1 MRKFVVALALTLAA
15 AAATAEP
22 VKQRSFP
29 SAEAA
34 VAALGAA
41 VEKRDRKAI
50 AAVLGDKGMR
60 IVQSG
65 DRVIDAQESAWFL
78 RQFSQGREIE
88 RDGDRR
94 AVLLLGEDQLPF
106 PIPLVARGGQWRF
119 DAAEGHE
126 DILSRRIGK
135 TERIALDF
143 LQQLVAGQRE
153 YFKTVREPGGIHEY
167 ARRFFGDAARRDGL
181 VWIAADGGVG
191 GPLAA
196 LGKAAFEEGYRPGVP
211 IYRGYTYR
219 GLESQG
225 PNAPGGAR
233 AYVVDGRMTGGFGAI
248 GCPTRYAVSGVLSYM
263 TNQDGV
269 VYHKDLGKRTAE
281 LCRAIKSFNP
291 DKSWTRGAGG

>member
-1 MRKFVVALALTLAA
+1 MRAILLAVALGLTAA
-15 AAATAEP
+15 AAAVEP

-41 VEKRDRKAI
+41 VEKGDRAAI

-60 IVQSG
+60 IARSG
-65 DRVIDAQESAWFL
+65 DKVIDAQESTWFL
-78 RQFSQGREIE
+78 RLYRQGHEIE
-88 RDGDRR
+88 NEGDRR

-143 LQQLVAGQRE
+143 LLQVIAGQRE
-153 YFKTVREPGGIHEY
+153 YFRIAREPGGVHEY
-167 ARRFFGDAARRDGL
+167 ARWVVGDAARRDGL
-181 VWIAADGGVG
+181 VWVGADGAVG

-219 GLESQG
+219 PLEAQG

-233 AYVVDGRMTGGFGAI
+233 AYVVDGRMTGGFGMI

-291 DKSWTRGAGG
+291 DRS